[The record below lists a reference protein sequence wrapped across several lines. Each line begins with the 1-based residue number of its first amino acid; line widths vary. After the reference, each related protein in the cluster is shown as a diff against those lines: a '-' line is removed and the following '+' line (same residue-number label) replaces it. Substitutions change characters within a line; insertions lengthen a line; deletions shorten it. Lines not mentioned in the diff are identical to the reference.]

1 MLNNNQLMRFN
12 VIINM
17 DAKIFDIKTI
27 SNI

>member
-1 MLNNNQLMRFN
+1 MLNNNQLLRFN

-17 DAKIFDIKTI
+17 NVKIYDIKTI

>member
-17 DAKIFDIKTI
+17 NHKIYDIKT
-27 SNI
+27 SS